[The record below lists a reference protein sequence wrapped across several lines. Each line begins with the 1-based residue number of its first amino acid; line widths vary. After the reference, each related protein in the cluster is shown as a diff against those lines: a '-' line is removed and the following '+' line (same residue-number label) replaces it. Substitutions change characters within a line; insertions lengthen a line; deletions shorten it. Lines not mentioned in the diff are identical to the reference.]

1 VISNIEFMGLTI
13 IALGV
18 ILIAVVLTDIKSHR
32 ISNAMVMMIV
42 LLGLISQLFVHG
54 VNGVIQGL
62 GGMAVGLGLFLP
74 FYLGGG
80 MGAGDVK
87 LLASIG
93 TILGPVSTLFAG
105 GAALIAGVPIAL
117 YYLAKRYQR
126 ARRQKQLLAE
136 RGKAPRIV
144 PVIPHLARKERL
156 PYAAAIAVGTVVGL
170 WHSGQMEI
178 LIGAIS

>member
-1 VISNIEFMGLTI
+1 MISNIEFSGLTI

-18 ILIAVVLTDIKSHR
+18 ILSSVVLTDIRSHR
-32 ISNAMVMMIV
+32 ISNVMVIMIV
-42 LLGLISQLFVHG
+42 LLGLVSQLFVHG
-54 VNGVIQGL
+54 VNGVMQGL

-74 FYLGGG
+74 FYVGGG

-93 TILGPVSTLFAG
+93 TILGPASTLFAG
-105 GAALIAGVPIAL
+105 GAALTAGIPLAL
-117 YYLAKRYQR
+117 YYLGKRYQR
-126 ARRQKQLLAE
+126 AHRQKQLLAE
-136 RGKAPRIV
+136 CGKAPRIV
-144 PVIPHLARKERL
+144 PNIPHLARKERL

-170 WHSGQMEI
+170 WHSGQMQI